1 MATYLTE
8 DCCDNEYVKE
18 ILEFRT
24 PRTQRLF
31 HGWTRAEVVALVGR
45 VIHGGVS
52 VVSERGVLLGLW
64 RGENWLHVYA
74 ILGAPGF
81 LRDVAAVW
89 RDVYPDMRVTGLR
102 RGRVYNF
109 NLNNRKNLWEAK
121 K

>member
-8 DCCDNEYVKE
+8 DYCDNKYVKE

-64 RGENWLHVYA
+64 RGENHMHVYA
-74 ILGAPGF
+74 ILGEPGF
-81 LRDVAAVW
+81 LHDAAAVW

-102 RGRVYNF
+102 RGKLYNF
-109 NLNNRKNLWEAK
+109 NLNQRKLLWEAK